1 MGFRKGE
8 EFLPRADIGAN
19 AAKWGSVRIAVIE
32 PLKCCAPL
40 AMSASGKLHC
50 GVATIRQWL
59 VWADYC
65 LHISNNRRTFRRL
78 AMASLELE

>member
-1 MGFRKGE
+1 MGRG
-8 EFLPRADIGAN
+8 ADN
-19 AAKWGSVRIAVIE
+19 RDELSFGSFVRIAVIE

-59 VWADYC
+59 VWAV
-65 LHISNNRRTFRRL
+65 RFVKKRL
-78 AMASLELE
+78 AAAALILS

>member
-1 MGFRKGE
+1 MT
-8 EFLPRADIGAN
+8 
-19 AAKWGSVRIAVIE
+19 AAAVDNGHFVRIAVIE

-59 VWADYC
+59 VWAV
-65 LHISNNRRTFRRL
+65 STT
-78 AMASLELE
+78 A